1 MPFIWN
7 YRRDYLHPVM
17 TRELLW
23 TVFELEEGWDTV
35 VATKMRLSDEVS
47 AVQDAAEVAGG
58 RNAAQNDAAQLT
70 RLQGDLRRLTSTLES
85 LNSDV
90 RLAEAEE
97 KEAMD
102 LVDEKEEPTAED
114 RLRVATA
121 SAELESLQEQ
131 FKTLT
136 VQLQELKEEEVQQLA
151 RLQRRS
157 QFRPSAAKEVMRLF
171 PVDRYLSIV
180 RDTTDDTEL
189 KDVLRFFRLLAQN
202 AEVGGGH
209 GEGDE
214 DEEQEGEEAVES
226 QDPDAE
232 AGNSANSNAK
242 PRKFVKKG
250 LRQLKDEYAKYKDL
264 PAVRRIV
271 ELIGVPARVFG
282 DAVRYGFRVEPPP
295 TSELTSNQLAKQLIE
310 TGAAGKAF
318 KTDQQLLRAARMV
331 LATELSMEP
340 TVRGAARAIF
350 KRLAT
355 ISTRPTAKGTS
366 VITPFSEYFGL
377 HYLHRKPLL
386 DFYSGSART
395 LFVRLVEAERLGLI
409 TVSIDLP
416 HRQERVEN
424 KAADGT
430 VTYET
435 VDAPDHSPFI
445 TGELKLMQQ
454 FIPVLIVDED
464 MFPDSR
470 LSWDTERLVC
480 LNVCVE
486 QLLCPS
492 LQKEFRRDL
501 IRLGK
506 EAIVQEAARNFSKTL
521 TVGPYVPPYQDDR
534 ERVKDLLKACP
545 NRPFYGSVASI
556 YISLGRDEPLC
567 MAFVNRDGVLRA
579 HDLVPSQAMNQKN
592 DRIRKFLVE
601 NRPDLI
607 VLNSS
612 GASATRST
620 CILVEK
626 NILKEVEEEIKRRDA
641 ARRDGRIDGL
651 NYADEDEEFVP
662 YRAQV
667 MIVKDELARIFQ
679 NSDRRK
685 KLFPELQP
693 AEAAAVCLARYAQEP
708 LAEYCSA
715 WNAASSQE
723 TFGYELLFLPVH
735 PLKSLLKGAQQAL
748 LNALECRLVD
758 AVCDVG
764 VDINKACAY
773 DHIAPMLAFVGG
785 LGLRKAD
792 ALRQNIRKSAKAI
805 TSRNDLLLRKL
816 LGSCVWTNAAGF
828 VRICDN
834 VMDPLDNTRI
844 HPECYTTHDF
854 ATKICADALEVAH
867 SNSDYVANVE
877 KLMASTR
884 RVLEKRMDK
893 HRTWLDLW
901 EGGQRP
907 IHGVTEYN
915 ETVRTVDGREHPLGV
930 ELGDILSQLELDD
943 YAVELEE
950 SGQGKR
956 RLLFEQI
963 KDELRFPWLDLRL
976 PLAAVTPSEMFFLL
990 TGETDQSLYVGM
1002 KVGGTVTEISDTSF
1016 RDENTDQ
1023 YKRRQRATVQTD
1035 AGLRGYIGMYDV
1047 EDTPEY
1053 QRFDVEKMNLAD
1065 HMQVGQHIEAVVVAV
1080 KKDRLQLDLS
1090 IKPSFLTKPESWWM
1104 EQRCEVK
1111 QAREWWTMQG
1121 KDPSKLFDPY
1131 FLERQALRACADEEA
1146 SQQKSTET
1154 INQQLTAA
1162 SIHGVRSGAGGAE
1175 AGGANGA
1182 GRSLMRVVHHP
1193 LFANLD
1199 FKAAEERMRL
1209 EGKGA
1214 GEVLIRPSSKGP
1226 NFLTI
1231 TWAFQDNWYKHISV
1245 EEKGKRA
1252 GDLGLGTQLLV
1263 QEDDIT
1269 EAYNDLDE
1277 LFSRYIEPMNDLVS
1291 VMLKHRS
1298 FLPGSE
1304 AEVNAIMFARRAD
1317 SPQRIPYFFRFE
1329 PNKPGVFTLTWL
1341 SLNIKSEN
1349 PVKNLRVEVRPYV
1362 SSHSF
1367 SSIKFVSQ
1375 FLFSDLVAV
1384 LSLAG
1389 FARSR

>member
-1 MPFIWN
+1 
-7 YRRDYLHPVM
+7 
-17 TRELLW
+17 
-23 TVFELEEGWDTV
+23 
-35 VATKMRLSDEVS
+35 
-47 AVQDAAEVAGG
+47 
-58 RNAAQNDAAQLT
+58 
-70 RLQGDLRRLTSTLES
+70 
-85 LNSDV
+85 
-90 RLAEAEE
+90 
-97 KEAMD
+97 MD
-102 LVDEKEEPTAED
+102 LVDEKDEPAAED

-121 SAELESLQEQ
+121 SAELEALQER
-131 FKTLT
+131 FKDASA
-136 VQLQELKEEEVQQLA
+136 QLQELQAEEAQQQA
-151 RLQRRS
+151 RVQRRS
-157 QFRPSAAKEVMRLF
+157 KFRPSAAKETMRLF

-180 RDTTDDTEL
+180 RDTTDDVEL
-189 KDVLRFFRLLAQN
+189 RDVLRFFRLLAQN
-202 AEVGGGH
+202 AEVGGGDEEGDDQEPEEGGDGEG
-209 GEGDE
+209 GEGD
-214 DEEQEGEEAVES
+214 GES
-226 QDPDAE
+226 K
-232 AGNSANSNAK
+232 G
-242 PRKFVKKG
+242 RKYVKKA
-250 LRQLKDEYAKYKDL
+250 LRRRKDEYARYKDH
-264 PAVRRIV
+264 PALRKVV
-271 ELIGVPARVFG
+271 ELIGVPASEFG
-282 DAVRYGFRVEPPP
+282 DALRHGFKVEPPP
-295 TSELTSNQLAKQLIE
+295 THELTSTQLARQLLDS
-310 TGAAGKAF
+310 GAAGKAF
-318 KTDQQLLRAARMV
+318 KSEQQLLRAAKMV

-340 TVRGAARAIF
+340 SVRGAARAIF

-355 ISTRPTAKGTS
+355 VSTRPTAKGTA

-377 HYLHRKPLL
+377 HFLHRKPLQ
-386 DFYSGSART
+386 DFYSGAARM
-395 LFVRLVEAERLGLI
+395 LFIRLVEAERLGLI
-409 TVSIDLP
+409 TVSIDVP
-416 HRQERVEN
+416 QVQERVEK

-430 VTYET
+430 ITSEM
-435 VDAPDHSPFI
+435 VDVADHAPFM

-454 FIPVLIVDED
+454 FMPALKVDED
-464 MFPDSR
+464 MHPDAR
-470 LSWDTERLVC
+470 LSWDSERLMC
-480 LNVCVE
+480 LSVCVE

-506 EAIVQEAARNFSKTL
+506 EAIVEEAARNFSKML
-521 TVGPYVPPYQDDR
+521 LVGPYVPPYQDSR

-556 YISLGRDEPLC
+556 YISIGRDEPLC

-579 HDLVPSQAMNQKN
+579 HDLVPAQAMNQKN

-607 VLNSS
+607 VLNAS

-620 CILVEK
+620 CIMVEK
-626 NILKEVEEEIKRRDA
+626 NILKEVEEEIKRRDY

-651 NYADEDEEFVP
+651 QYADDEEEFVP
-662 YRAQV
+662 YKAQV
-667 MIVKDELARIFQ
+667 MILKDDLAKIFMH
-679 NSDRRK
+679 SDRRK
-685 KLFPELQP
+685 KMFPELQP
-693 AEAAAVCLARYAQEP
+693 AEAAAVSLARYAQEP
-708 LAEYCSA
+708 LAEYCGA

-748 LNALECRLVD
+748 LNALEYRLVD
-758 AVCDVG
+758 AVCEMG

-773 DHIAPMLAFVGG
+773 DHLAPLLAFVGG

-792 ALRQNIRKSAKAI
+792 ALRQNVRKGAKAI

-828 VRICDN
+828 LRICDN
-834 VMDPLDNTRI
+834 VVDPLDNTRI

-867 SNSDYVANVE
+867 SNSEYVANVE
-877 KLMASTR
+877 KLMSSTR

-893 HRTWLDLW
+893 HKTWLDLW
-901 EGGQRP
+901 DGGARP
-907 IHGVTEYN
+907 IQGVTEYN

-963 KDELRFPWLDLRL
+963 KEELRFPCLDLRL
-976 PLAAVTPSEMFFLL
+976 PLAPVSAEDMFFLL

-1002 KVGGTVTEISDTSF
+1002 KVGGTVTEISDSSF
-1016 RDENTDQ
+1016 MDERTNE

-1035 AGLRGYIGMYDV
+1035 AGLRGYISMFDV
-1047 EDTPEY
+1047 VDTPQYE
-1053 QRFDVEKMNLAD
+1053 RLDFEKMNLAD
-1065 HMQVGQHIEAVVVAV
+1065 HLQRGQHIEAVVVAV

-1090 IKPSFLTKPESWWM
+1090 VKPSLLSKPESWWM
-1104 EQRCEVK
+1104 EQRYEVK
-1111 QAREWWTMQG
+1111 QAREWWEMQG

-1131 FLERQALRACADEEA
+1131 FLERQALRASAEEED

-1162 SIHGVRSGAGGAE
+1162 SLTGARSGAPGGA
-1175 AGGANGA
+1175 AGGAAGA
-1182 GRSLMRVVHHP
+1182 AGSGRSLMRVVHHP

-1231 TWAFQDNWYKHISV
+1231 TWAFQENWYKHISV
-1245 EEKGKRA
+1245 EERGKRA
-1252 GDLGLGTQLLV
+1252 GDLGLGTQLVV
-1263 QEDDIT
+1263 QEEDMT
-1269 EAYNDLDE
+1269 ESYNDLDE

-1298 FLPGSE
+1298 FMRGTE
-1304 AEVNAIMFARRAD
+1304 AEVNAMMFAKRAE

-1329 PNKPGVFTLTWL
+1329 STKPGVFTLTWL

-1349 PVKNLRVEVRPYV
+1349 PVKNLRVEVRPHV
-1362 SSHSF
+1362 RDLLIIF
-1367 SSIKFVSQ
+1367 SRFCLQCS
-1375 FLFSDLVAV
+1375 LMMHV
-1384 LSLAG
+1384 LLHAG
-1389 FARSR
+1389 FARPRRDVPPAQ